1 MDYRKTK
8 MKILTPILFMY
19 AIILLTGCSSFT
31 SEPVTTA
38 DSTIIYPSRETGG
51 IAANITLCKK
61 ISKKSGKPV
70 GEGMVFS
77 IGENQM
83 VRALVKI
90 ENRHLHSDRLLM
102 FHIDWLDSEGNSF
115 YMKRIDLA
123 AGDTTS
129 FLFSSISIDSTARQ
143 PGKYLFQ
150 VYYFRE
156 LIAEKKFELIS
167 SSKDTI
173 PLAEKIAA
181 KITFFGK
188 MDKKTGIRSEEDTAF
203 ILKKKGWIHATVG
216 FGNPLP
222 FEDEEL
228 KFKLEWIGP
237 DDSSFYRKQITLS
250 PSDTFQVLNNS
261 VSISSETRKP
271 GNYFL
276 RVTLLGETIAK
287 KEFTLLAELP
297 EVKKT
302 KTELSAKI
310 SFGRNIDKK
319 TGELQNEDTVFKISD
334 KGKLFATV
342 EFKQPFKIQEKEIKF
357 KLDWIG
363 PDGKSF
369 YRKQIDLTPGDST
382 SAINSS
388 ILISPENRK
397 PGKYTFR
404 VFLFK
409 DLIAEKK
416 FELRQ

>member
-1 MDYRKTK
+1 MEYRRTK
-8 MKILTPILFMY
+8 MKILIPILFLY
-19 AIILLTGCSSFT
+19 VILLLSGCSSFT
-31 SEPVTTA
+31 SEPVITA
-38 DSTIIYPSRETGG
+38 DSTIMYPSRETND

-70 GEGMVFS
+70 GEGTVFS
-77 IGENQM
+77 IGEKQM

-102 FHIDWLDSEGNSF
+102 FHIDWIDPEGNSF
-115 YMKRIDLA
+115 YLKRIDLLP
-123 AGDTTS
+123 GDTAS
-129 FLFSSISIDSTARQ
+129 FLFSSISIDSSARQ
-143 PGKYLFQ
+143 PGKYLVQ

-156 LIAEKKFELIS
+156 LVAEKNFILIS
-167 SSKDTI
+167 GSNDTI
-173 PLAEKIAA
+173 PLAKKIAA
-181 KITFFGK
+181 KITLFGK

-237 DDSSFYRKQITLS
+237 DDSAFYRKLITLT
-250 PSDTFQVLNNS
+250 PADTFQVLNNS

-271 GNYFL
+271 GNYLL
-276 RVTLLGETIAK
+276 RVTLLGEIIAEK
-287 KEFTLLAELP
+287 KFTLLNELP

-302 KTELSAKI
+302 KTKLSAII
-310 SFGRNIDKK
+310 SFGRDIDKK
-319 TGELQNEDTVFKISD
+319 TGELQKEDTVFKISE
-334 KGKLFATV
+334 KGKVYATV

-369 YRKQIDLTPGDST
+369 FQKQVEFVSGDST
-382 SAINSS
+382 DVISGS
-388 ILISPENRK
+388 ISISPEKRQ
-397 PGKYTFR
+397 PGIYVLKVY
-404 VFLFK
+404 LFK
-409 DLIAEKK
+409 EAIAVRK
-416 FELRQ
+416 FELVP